1 MEEQNYQKNIY
12 YILVI
17 FLAILFFTLS
27 KVLAS
32 VILPV
37 VVCVMFAFVL
47 MPLIQKISSKAK
59 LPWILSSLIIF
70 LLFVFALGIL
80 SSLLISG
87 FTTIISEYPKYESK
101 FMSIYTMIAQKFNLE
116 IDEDISFMQNL
127 WKYLNIRDF
136 VQKAAIFLS
145 SGMVSFARNLMII
158 LLMLAFLLLELRY
171 SARKINSM
179 FKDDKKGK
187 VLRLSKQV
195 VDETVHFIS
204 IKFLFSLVTGILV
217 FLGTWLIGL
226 DFPIVWA
233 FIAFVMNFIP
243 TFGSIFSVGLTT
255 LFSIIQ
261 FYPSWGKIIFIFIFM
276 TAINFVLGN
285 ILEPRIEGKQ
295 MNLSPFIILVSL
307 TLWGYIWGFV
317 GMILAVPMTVM
328 IKIVCENVSFLTPI
342 AVILGNEPKSKSSKN

>member
-1 MEEQNYQKNIY
+1 MEEQNYQRNIY
-12 YILVI
+12 YILVV
-17 FLAILFFTLS
+17 FLAIVFFTLC
-27 KVLAS
+27 KVLSS

-37 VVCVMFAFVL
+37 VVCVMFAFTL
-47 MPLIQKISSKAK
+47 MPLIQKLNSKLK
-59 LPWILSSLIIF
+59 LPWILSSAIIF
-70 LLFVFALGIL
+70 ILFVAILGIL

-87 FTTIISEYPKYESK
+87 LTTILSEYPKYESK
-101 FMSIYTMIAQKFNLE
+101 FMSIYSMIAQTFNLE
-116 IDEDISFMQNL
+116 IDEDISLTQNL

-136 VQKAAIFLS
+136 VQKAALFLS

-171 SARKINSM
+171 SARKISTM
-179 FKDDKKGK
+179 FKDEKKGK

-195 VDETVHFIS
+195 VDETVHFLS
-204 IKFLFSLVTGILV
+204 IKFLFSFVTGVLV

-233 FIAFVMNFIP
+233 FIAFIMNFIP

-255 LFSIIQ
+255 IFSIVQ
-261 FYPSWGKIIFIFIFM
+261 FYPSWGKIAFVLIFM
-276 TAINFVLGN
+276 TAVNFVLGN

-295 MNLSPFIILVSL
+295 MNLSPFVILVSL

-317 GMILAVPMTVM
+317 GMILAVPMTVV
-328 IKIVCENVSFLTPI
+328 IKIVCENVSFLNGV
-342 AVILGNEPKSKSSKN
+342 AVLLGNEPKKN